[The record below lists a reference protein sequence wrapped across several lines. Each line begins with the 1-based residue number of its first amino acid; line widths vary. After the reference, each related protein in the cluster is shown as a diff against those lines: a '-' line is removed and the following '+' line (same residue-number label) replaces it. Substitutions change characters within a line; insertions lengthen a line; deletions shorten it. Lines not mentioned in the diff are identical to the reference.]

1 MIRILIACSVVM
13 LSAFAMAAE
22 IELLNVDRDGKILQV
37 DSVLVIDAP
46 RDLVFAAL
54 SDYDA
59 FSGLSER
66 YKQSR
71 FIDPA
76 ADGTPR
82 VYTAVEGC
90 VWFFCR
96 TVERYARLELTP
108 DEKIVATVEP
118 EQSDFKA
125 GLEQW
130 LLEDDPAGTRVSYTH
145 TMQPDFW
152 IPPLLGVWGI
162 RRALE
167 ADALS
172 AANRIEAL
180 ALRQKQG
187 AQNSRVAPE
196 PE

>member
-1 MIRILIACSVVM
+1 
-13 LSAFAMAAE
+13 
-22 IELLNVDRDGKILQV
+22 
-37 DSVLVIDAP
+37 
-46 RDLVFAAL
+46 
-54 SDYDA
+54 
-59 FSGLSER
+59 
-66 YKQSR
+66 
-71 FIDPA
+71 
-76 ADGTPR
+76 
-82 VYTAVEGC
+82 
-90 VWFFCR
+90 
-96 TVERYARLELTP
+96 
-108 DEKIVATVEP
+108 VEP

-125 GLEQW
+125 GREQW
-130 LLEDDPAGTRVSYTH
+130 LLEDDPVGTRVSYTH